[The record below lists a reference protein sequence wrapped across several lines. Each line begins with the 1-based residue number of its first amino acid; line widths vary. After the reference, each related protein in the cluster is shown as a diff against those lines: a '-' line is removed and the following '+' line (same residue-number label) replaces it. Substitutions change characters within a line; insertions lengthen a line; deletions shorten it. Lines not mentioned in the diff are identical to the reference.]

1 MLTAWDT
8 SDHTDFSE
16 STEAIAPLTE
26 EEKKARLEELRQ
38 KLKEK
43 KANQAVTD
51 KEDATLNEVRTAP
64 SLPPLPPLNLT
75 SSHLY
80 GPERN
85 THMSCDQKIRQKA
98 TRDTQDA
105 KEELERK
112 EQLKQAAKKRQ
123 EKQDD
128 MDAKKRVRAKI
139 EADKAERRR
148 KAEQEKAAREGRAT
162 ETSAPAPPA
171 AAPAA
176 AAPKKTVDHTEA
188 RLKLQT
194 SEGAVMKTLPAETT
208 LFELAQVV
216 EQEKGVAVTS
226 FSMTFPR
233 KTFEGA
239 IDYGKTLKEA
249 GLVPSAV
256 LNVK

>member
-38 KLKEK
+38 KLKDK
-43 KANQAVTD
+43 KANQAITD
-51 KEDATLNEVRTAP
+51 KEDAKRNEVRTALSP
-64 SLPPLPPLNLT
+64 ST
-75 SSHLY
+75 HSHLY
-80 GPERN
+80 GTQRN
-85 THMSCDQKIRQKA
+85 THMCHVQKIRQKA

-105 KEELERK
+105 KEELQRK

-123 EKQDD
+123 EKHEEAE
-128 MDAKKRVRAKI
+128 AKKRVRAQI

-148 KAEQEKAAREGRAT
+148 KAEEEKAAREGRAAG
-162 ETSAPAPPA
+162 TSAPAPPA
-171 AAPAA
+171 PA

-194 SEGAVMKTLPAETT
+194 SDGPLMKTLPAETT

-239 IDYGKTLKEA
+239 VDFGKTLKEA